1 MLHWSSKFAHCCFFD
16 SHGYPDP
23 DGRFEVLAGAG
34 ALRGVSAAPG
44 EGWEMLERFRVS
56 CRDWIMGHL
65 SFEMKESQY
74 GKGTARPEDIGF
86 PALHFF
92 QPETVL
98 LLRDG
103 VLEIGVV
110 HPAGGGRPRAE
121 AVYQEILGIP
131 LPDTAPRSGAV
142 PPGLLWNPR
151 PGKEDYLAAVTAIQQ
166 HLARGDAYE
175 VNFCMRQILTGHAVD
190 AVQLFTR
197 LGELSPAP
205 FSALYRLRDRFLAS
219 ASPERF
225 LMKEGQRLLSQ
236 PMKGTIRRGNS
247 PGEDAGLRHRLETS
261 PKERSENVMAV
272 DLVRNDL
279 ARTAQPGSVEVT
291 ELCGVYTFPQVHQ
304 LVSTVRALARTDVT
318 AEQVLAAAFPMGSM
332 TGAPKHRVLE
342 LIDRYEGAAR
352 GIYSG
357 ALGYFTPQGDFD
369 FNVVIRSVSCDSR
382 EKKISVQTG
391 SGITVY
397 SDPEAEWEECLLK
410 GHALKQAV
418 EQCLS

>member
-1 MLHWSSKFAHCCFFD
+1 M
-16 SHGYPDP
+16 
-23 DGRFEVLAGAG
+23 LAGAG
-34 ALRGVSAAPG
+34 ALGRVSAAPRD
-44 EGWEMLERFRVS
+44 GWDALERFRAS
-56 CRDWIMGHL
+56 CGDWIMGHL

-74 GKGTARPEDIGF
+74 GKGTVLPGEIGF

-92 QPETVL
+92 RPETVV
-98 LLRDG
+98 LLRNG

-110 HPAGGGRPRAE
+110 HRGSSDGGRPLAE
-121 AVYQEILGIP
+121 AVYREILAVP
-131 LPDTAPRSGAV
+131 VPDTAARPA
-142 PPGLLWNPR
+142 PPGLCWEAGPE
-151 PGKEDYLAAVTAIQQ
+151 KEDYLGAVTAIQQ

-175 VNFCMRQILTGHAVD
+175 VNFCMRQILTGRSVD
-190 AVQLFTR
+190 PMKLFKR

-205 FSALYRLRDRFLAS
+205 FSALYRLGDRFLVS

-225 LMKEGQRLLSQ
+225 LLKEGQRLLSQ
-236 PMKGTIRRGNS
+236 PMKGTIRRGS
-247 PGEDAGLRHRLETS
+247 TPDQDAELRHRLETS

-279 ARTAQPGSVEVT
+279 ARTAQPGTVQVT

-304 LVSTVRALARTDVT
+304 LVSTVRALARTGVT
-318 AEQVLAAAFPMGSM
+318 AEKVLEAAFPMASM

-357 ALGYFTPQGDFD
+357 ALGYFTPEGDFD
-369 FNVVIRSVSCDSR
+369 FNVVIRSVSCDR
-382 EKKISVQTG
+382 QGKKISVQTG

-397 SDPEAEWEECLLK
+397 SDPESEWEECLLK
-410 GHALKQAV
+410 GRALKQAV
-418 EQCLS
+418 EECLL

>member
-1 MLHWSSKFAHCCFFD
+1 
-16 SHGYPDP
+16 
-23 DGRFEVLAGAG
+23 
-34 ALRGVSAAPG
+34 
-44 EGWEMLERFRVS
+44 
-56 CRDWIMGHL
+56 MGHL

-74 GKGTARPEDIGF
+74 GKGTVLPGEIGF

-92 QPETVL
+92 RPETVV
-98 LLRDG
+98 LLRNG

-110 HPAGGGRPRAE
+110 HRGSSDGGRPLAE
-121 AVYQEILGIP
+121 AVYREILAVP
-131 LPDTAPRSGAV
+131 VPDTAARPA
-142 PPGLLWNPR
+142 PPGLCWEAGPE
-151 PGKEDYLAAVTAIQQ
+151 KEDYLGAVTAIQQ

-175 VNFCMRQILTGHAVD
+175 VNFCMRQILTGRSVD
-190 AVQLFTR
+190 PVKLFKR

-205 FSALYRLRDRFLAS
+205 FSALYRLGDRFLVS

-225 LMKEGQRLLSQ
+225 LLKEGQRLLSQ
-236 PMKGTIRRGNS
+236 PMKGTIRRGS
-247 PGEDAGLRHRLETS
+247 TPDQDAELRHRLETS

-279 ARTAQPGSVEVT
+279 ARTAQPGTVQVT

-304 LVSTVRALARTDVT
+304 LVSTVRALARTGVT
-318 AEQVLAAAFPMGSM
+318 AEKVLEAAFPMASM

-357 ALGYFTPQGDFD
+357 ALGYFTPEGDFD
-369 FNVVIRSVSCDSR
+369 FNVVIRSVSCDSQG
-382 EKKISVQTG
+382 KKISVQTG

-397 SDPEAEWEECLLK
+397 SDPESEWEECLLK
-410 GHALKQAV
+410 GRALKQAV
-418 EQCLS
+418 EECLL